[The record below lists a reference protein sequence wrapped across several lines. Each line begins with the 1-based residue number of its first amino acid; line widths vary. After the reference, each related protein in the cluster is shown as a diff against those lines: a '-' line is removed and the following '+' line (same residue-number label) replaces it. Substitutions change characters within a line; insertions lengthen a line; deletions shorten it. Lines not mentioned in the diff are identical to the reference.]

1 MIKTAILTMSDKG
14 ARGERIDGTGP
25 AIRNELEEKG
35 FIIAY
40 YKMIPDEIDEI
51 EKELIYLCDELKV
64 DLVLTNGGTGF
75 SERDVT
81 PEATQNVIEKYVP
94 GIGEAMRMKS
104 LAITPKAMLSRSI
117 AGIRKKTL
125 IVNLPGSP
133 KAAIENLGF
142 ILPAIPHGIAIL
154 KGEAS
159 ECATSGERGG
169 DKHGTF

>member
-1 MIKTAILTMSDKG
+1 MIKTAILTISDKG
-14 ARGERIDGTGP
+14 SRGERIDGTGP
-25 AIRNELEEKG
+25 ALRGEIEDKG
-35 FIIAY
+35 FIISF

-64 DLVLTNGGTGF
+64 DLILTNGGTGF

-94 GIGEAMRMKS
+94 GFGEAMRMKS
-104 LAITPKAMLSRSI
+104 LQITPKAMLSRSVS
-117 AGIRKKTL
+117 GIRKKTL
-125 IVNLPGSP
+125 IINLPGSP
-133 KAAIENLGF
+133 KGAVENLQF

-159 ECATSGERGG
+159 ECAKS
-169 DKHGTF
+169 

>member
-14 ARGERIDGTGP
+14 SRGERIDGTGP
-25 AIRNELEEKG
+25 ALRRELEDKG
-35 FIIAY
+35 FIISY
-40 YKMIPDEIDEI
+40 YKMIPDEKQEI
-51 EKELIYLCDELKV
+51 ESELIYLCDELKV
-64 DLVLTNGGTGF
+64 DLILTNGGTGF
-75 SERDVT
+75 SQRDVT

-125 IVNLPGSP
+125 IINLPGSP
-133 KAAIENLGF
+133 KAAVENLGF
-142 ILPAIPHGIAIL
+142 ILPAIPHGIEIL

-159 ECATSGERGG
+159 ECART
-169 DKHGTF
+169 